1 MSLLGERD
9 PVTEELKNMDI
20 DNLTPV
26 EALLKLHRIKEMLD
40 S

>member
-1 MSLLGERD
+1 
-9 PVTEELKNMDI
+9 LKKMDI

-26 EALLKLHRIKEMLD
+26 EALLSLHRIKEMLD